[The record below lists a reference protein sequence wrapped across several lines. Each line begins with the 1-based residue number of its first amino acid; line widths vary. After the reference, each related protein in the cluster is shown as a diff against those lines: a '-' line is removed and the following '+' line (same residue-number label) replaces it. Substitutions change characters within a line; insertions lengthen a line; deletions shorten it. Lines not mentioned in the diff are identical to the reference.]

1 MRPWMIV
8 LSAVIAAIC
17 VVAVIVRSDLGG
29 MPFDGLVPLLLQRL
43 PALALAAIA
52 VYALVAVIA
61 TAGGLI
67 AEAVDLRRRLGR
79 IDAGRQPAAL
89 DWIEA
94 FAGSALRALVP
105 RPVATLPKSAERSMT
120 ILLGDRFDP
129 RAAQAA
135 AAHVFYIWLARTH
148 ALAAF
153 VALAAIAGLGFAQ
166 GQGGAPFLPVNIP
179 IGSTVLVLLGLL
191 VLLVFARLAIDVA
204 VDPLI
209 DAMSRLPW
217 ERTDMA
223 GLRYAVGLL
232 ETARIDAAAPS
243 RGVPNEA
250 SERLAVALEDGNRA
264 LAAIGERLSATTDRL
279 TAELRQGAVVERGAG
294 AFEEER
300 RALAAAVERLS
311 AAADAVG
318 AAARSSSDAVA
329 AALRETRS
337 LARDGGEAGGV
348 GVAALQAAVEG
359 LTAEL
364 RQGAAAERGAGAFE
378 EERRVLAATVAR
390 LSAAADAVGAAARS
404 SSDGVAAAVREAAA
418 HAATEPGPSSEARA
432 AVGAAPVRPAPVRPT
447 ADLGRELQ
455 KLLAEM

>member
-17 VVAVIVRSDLGG
+17 VVAVIVRADLAG
-29 MPFDGLVPLLLQRL
+29 MPFEELVPLLLPRL
-43 PALALAAIA
+43 PALALTAIA
-52 VYALVAVIA
+52 VYALVAVVA

-67 AEAVDLRRRLGR
+67 VEAVDLRRRLGR
-79 IDAGRQPAAL
+79 FDAGRQPAAL

-105 RPVATLPKSAERSMT
+105 RPVGTLPKSAERSMT
-120 ILLGDRFDP
+120 VLLGDRFDP
-129 RAAQAA
+129 RAAQAE
-135 AAHVFYIWLARTH
+135 AAHVFYIRLARTH

-166 GQGGAPFLPVNIP
+166 GQGGAPFVPVNIP
-179 IGSTVLVLLGLL
+179 IGSTMLVLLGLL

-217 ERTDMA
+217 ERADMA
-223 GLRYAVGLL
+223 WLRYAVGLL
-232 ETARIDAAAPS
+232 ETARIDAVAGS
-243 RGVPNEA
+243 RVIPNEV
-250 SERLAVALEDGNRA
+250 SDRLAVALEDGNRA
-264 LAAIGERLSATTDRL
+264 LVAIGERLSAAADRLGTASRASSDALDRIVRETRLLAREAGGAGLAALPAAVEAL
-279 TAELRQGAVVERGAG
+279 TAELRQGAAAERGAG
-294 AFEEER
+294 ASEEDR
-300 RALAAAVERLS
+300 RELAAAVERLS

-329 AALRETRS
+329 AALRE
-337 LARDGGEAGGV
+337 
-348 GVAALQAAVEG
+348 
-359 LTAEL
+359 
-364 RQGAAAERGAGAFE
+364 
-378 EERRVLAATVAR
+378 
-390 LSAAADAVGAAARS
+390 
-404 SSDGVAAAVREAAA
+404 AAA
-418 HAATEPGPSSEARA
+418 HAATGPGPSSEALRVGVEALTKAVERLTALFGTAARPRA
-432 AVGAAPVRPAPVRPT
+432 AVDAAPVRPA